1 MSDGI
6 VLVYIHI
13 GKTLIDYLIDS
24 VYQSLIINHVK
35 GICICIYVLL
45 SDSLVDEFNQSLLK
59 LKDINEGIS
68 NIKII
73 KLSLLEPT
81 LSRCEDYLGYIN
93 IIKSKN
99 LTEFR
104 DSFWISTTCRFFY
117 LKEFVKLYLK
127 DSKNIFHIENDV
139 MLYKPLQDLMEI
151 VYVPKNVYMVKD
163 SSKRV
168 IPSIMCF
175 CDSESL
181 ELINQ
186 HIFKTLKE
194 SKIFMNDMEILSK
207 FPNLIK
213 LRHNPYIN
221 DKIPYVYD
229 GAALGQYIGGVD
241 YRNIPNTPIT
251 QLNNPTIGFINETCD
266 FKLNEDIEKKYE
278 NNLKRYLINQNEIVN
293 LHIHSKQLF
302 KFSSVFDIDY
312 NDIITGD
319 RVFNLVDY
327 VVTTQQIYNFHNLK
341 ESDIKPVKMVL
352 VDSVKTLTLLNSQ
365 TILKLFVYSHILD
378 YFIECLNDCTIEYE
392 VVIYTHNSDHEF
404 TEEHYEKL
412 SKIFK
417 KLKVFAQN
425 VNCELHDNVNLLPI
439 GLANSMWKHG
449 SLLTLYNTM
458 KQTYTHKKTKGI
470 FINANPKTYN
480 YRYDILKQINP
491 KHLCRSS
498 EFSDYLKTLSEYK
511 YSLCIRGN
519 GIDTHR
525 FWESLYLGVIPVII
539 NDCNTKC
546 ENFVKY
552 IRKLGVPFKEINDF
566 SKFDITEYDIQCLE
580 LHVQCLEQ
588 LKIGTYY

>member
-1 MSDGI
+1 MTSLSNCLI
-6 VLVYIHI
+6 YIHI

-24 VYQSLIINHVK
+24 VYQSLNCDECLKIF
-35 GICICIYVLL
+35 VLL

-59 LKDINEGIS
+59 LKNV
-68 NIKII
+68 NITNVKII

-81 LSRCEDYLGYIN
+81 LTECEDYLGYIDIVKN
-93 IIKSKN
+93 ITN
-99 LTEFR
+99 FR

-117 LKEFVKLYLK
+117 LKEFVKLFLPLNQ
-127 DSKNIFHIENDV
+127 NIFHIENDV
-139 MLYKPLQDLMEI
+139 MLYKSLSDLKEI
-151 VYVPKNVYMVKD
+151 VYVPKSVYMVKD
-163 SSKRV
+163 SSNRV

-194 SKIFMNDMEILSK
+194 SKIFMNDMEILSR

-213 LRHNPYIN
+213 LRHNPFEIDKVAYI
-221 DKIPYVYD
+221 YD
-229 GAALGQYIGGVD
+229 GAALGQFIGGVD
-241 YRNIPNTPIT
+241 YRNISNSDKLIT
-251 QLNNPTIGFINETCD
+251 QLNNPTVGFINETCD
-266 FKLNEDIEKKYE
+266 FKLNAKIENKYEKK
-278 NNLKRYLINQNEIVN
+278 LKTYLINQQSIVN

-327 VVTTQQIYNFHNLK
+327 VVTNQQIHNFHNLTNA
-341 ESDIKPVKMVL
+341 DIKPVKMIL
-352 VDSVKTLTLLNSQ
+352 VENVKTLLNS
-365 TILKLFVYSHILD
+365 TPMFLSLKLFVYTHILD
-378 YFIECLNDCTIEYE
+378 YFIECLKDYTIEYE

-404 TEEHYEKL
+404 TEEHYTKL

-417 KLKVFAQN
+417 RLKVFAQN
-425 VNCELHDNVNLLPI
+425 VNCKLHDNVSLLPI

-449 SLLTLYNTM
+449 SLLTLYSTM
-458 KQTYTHKKTKGI
+458 KQTYRNKKTKGI
-470 FINANPKTYN
+470 FINVNPKTYS
-480 YRYDILKQINP
+480 YRYEILKQINP

-498 EFSDYLKTLSEYK
+498 EFPDYLKTLAEYK
-511 YSLCIRGN
+511 YSLCVRGN

-525 FWESLYLGVIPVII
+525 FWESLYLGVIPIII
-539 NDCNTKC
+539 NNLNTNC

-552 IRKLGVPFKEINDF
+552 LRKLGVPFREINDF
-566 SKFDITEYDIQCLE
+566 SKFDIAEYTQEPKDN
-580 LHVQCLEQ
+580 VQCLNQ
-588 LKIGTYY
+588 LKISRY